1 MKRLVYSIL
10 FLALAV
16 AAQQAAKTPA
26 IDRPSQPNFVFDDDG
41 GAVQIVPADLALSG
55 PKKFHGGEVLKSVQ
69 QGSIF
74 LGSGWGDDN
83 VRVRQ
88 TALFDVLAMHR
99 PQNCKPTGSNHC
111 LRSPS
116 RKTSAK

>member
-69 QGSIF
+69 QVSIF
-74 LGSGWGDDN
+74 LGSGWGDKS
-83 VRVRQ
+83 VRARQ
-88 TALFDVLAMHR
+88 AALFDVLANTQALELQAR
-99 PQNCKPTGSNHC
+99 
-111 LRSPS
+111 
-116 RKTSAK
+116 